1 MSGAVGSGAE
11 HASSQWSDD
20 PELAAY
26 LLEQMAGWTDSIV
39 DGTPDE
45 LAPVL
50 HDRFLYVSVF
60 GKVYDK
66 ASYLD
71 LARTIVGGAFWKFH
85 HGAVRRRAD
94 VAQFYGEYFTHSTT
108 TAGDDLTAHT
118 RFTATWVLEG
128 GRWLCLTQHG
138 TFYEPDPQSAAE
150 LDELQGSL
158 RLPSER

>member
-1 MSGAVGSGAE
+1 MSVAAGSEAA

-20 PELAAY
+20 PELAA
-26 LLEQMAGWTDSIV
+26 LFLDRMAWWTDSIV
-39 DGTPDE
+39 DGRPDKITSI
-45 LAPVL
+45 L

-66 ASYLD
+66 SSYLE

-85 HGAVRRRAD
+85 HGEVRRRAD
-94 VAQFYGEYFTHSTT
+94 IAQFHGEYFTHSTT

-118 RFTATWVLEG
+118 RFTATWTLEG

-138 TFYEPDPQSAAE
+138 TFYEPDAQSAAE
-150 LDELQGSL
+150 LDALLASL
-158 RLPSER
+158 RLPSEQ